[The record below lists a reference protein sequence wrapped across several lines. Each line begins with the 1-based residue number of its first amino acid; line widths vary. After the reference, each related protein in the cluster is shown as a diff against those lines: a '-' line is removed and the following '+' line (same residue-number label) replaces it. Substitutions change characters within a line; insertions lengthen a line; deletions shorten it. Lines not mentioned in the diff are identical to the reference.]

1 MTAYKDLLDNLFRHS
16 PGLGF
21 VLIYSVIS
29 IAILSLVLLIGLMT
43 LGKKIAISLDPL
55 FRHLLEKARP
65 HLYWTSDLPSFK
77 GDRARHYVL
86 MVARPD
92 RYVDIAKVSSFNF
105 AERLGP
111 RLYFAARAL
120 GNAFFYLERLAIYGF
135 CLVGVLAYINL
146 LRNLGVFSFDSTLI
160 ASQFE
165 FWWESKPSRIWELA
179 LGTLCA
185 LLLIVTFWLRRQL
198 FPRFEKTIVPVVNI
212 QLPFRPSPALLQCA
226 HSFHL
231 GVCIAFPLLYQNK
244 MRRAGVQVSVAET
257 PPHQRVVCILYA
269 VGVLAF
275 AIGILVYSTLCILGF
290 LTP

>member
-1 MTAYKDLLDNLFRHS
+1 MTAYKDLLDNLFRHA

-21 VLIYSVIS
+21 VLIYLVI
-29 IAILSLVLLIGLMT
+29 ALAVLALVLLIGLMT
-43 LGKKIAISLDPL
+43 VGKRVAAKLDPL

-92 RYVDIAKVSSFNF
+92 RYSDIAKVESFNF

-111 RLYFAARAL
+111 RLYFIARIL
-120 GNAFFYLERLAIYGF
+120 GNAFFYLERLALYVF
-135 CLVGVLAYINL
+135 CIVGVLAYINL
-146 LRNLGVFSFDSTLI
+146 LRNLGIFSLGSISITT
-160 ASQFE
+160 QFE

-185 LLLIVTFWLRRQL
+185 LLMLVTLWLRRQL
-198 FPRFEKTIVPVVNI
+198 LPRFEQVILPTVNI
-212 QLPFRPSPALLQCA
+212 QLPFRPSPLLLQCA

-231 GVCIAFPLLYQNK
+231 GVCIAFPSLYQNK
-244 MRRAGVQVSVAET
+244 MRRAGVQVSFAEI
-257 PPHQRVVCILYA
+257 PPYQRVVCILYA
-269 VGVLAF
+269 VGVFAF
-275 AIGILVYSTLCILGF
+275 AVGILLYCSLCILGF